1 MKKLYF
7 VIAAGLAAL
16 SATLA
21 FAADPITEFL
31 LHSDRATVSV
41 PDAPALTQSKPA
53 LQQKLLDVEV
63 NPKDDAFQLE
73 APFKGGKVA
82 TETVAAR
89 FRDVRGLML
98 RVCQQPSNQAYF
110 SKTPCIAS
118 ELTDAQA
125 SDSAKASPA
134 EVKAANRVFQQ
145 IAAINDKTR
154 QMMIASGVD
163 AHEAAV
169 KQSEAQIDPKVKA
182 NQDALISGKISWG
195 EYNRT
200 RMTLT
205 RRAR

>member
-7 VIAAGLAAL
+7 VIAACLAAL

-82 TETVAAR
+82 PETVAAR

>member
-53 LQQKLLDVEV
+53 LQQKLLDVDV
-63 NPKDDAFQLE
+63 NPKDDSFQLE
-73 APFKGGKVA
+73 APFKGGKV
-82 TETVAAR
+82 TPETVAAR

-118 ELTDAQA
+118 ELTE
-125 SDSAKASPA
+125 AKATPA

>member
-98 RVCQQPSNQAYF
+98 RV
-110 SKTPCIAS
+110 
-118 ELTDAQA
+118 
-125 SDSAKASPA
+125 
-134 EVKAANRVFQQ
+134 
-145 IAAINDKTR
+145 
-154 QMMIASGVD
+154 
-163 AHEAAV
+163 
-169 KQSEAQIDPKVKA
+169 
-182 NQDALISGKISWG
+182 
-195 EYNRT
+195 
-200 RMTLT
+200 
-205 RRAR
+205 